1 MSLIIPN
8 RILYA
13 FLKRNKVENNI
24 ELNTFQDIIGNS
36 IFSRFNCDNSAN
48 KVLKYCNSDGKMI
61 YNFFAK
67 GDVII
72 HQSKGVKDNIYISIL
87 SPNTSYYNKLYKFF
101 QDFKDIIDF
110 GGNTYVLD
118 INRFVC
124 EFIRN
129 KSTSSYE

>member
-13 FLKRNKVENNI
+13 FLKKKKAENGI
-24 ELNTFQDIIGNS
+24 EINTFNDIIGNS
-36 IFSRFNCDNSAN
+36 IFSRFDCENSAN
-48 KVLKYCNSDGKMI
+48 KVLKYCYSDGKMA
-61 YNFFAK
+61 YNFFSK

-72 HQSKGVKDNIYISIL
+72 HQSKGLKNNIYVSIL
-87 SPNTSYYNKLYKFF
+87 SPNTSYFQKLYKFF
-101 QDFKDIIDF
+101 QDFKDFIDF

-129 KSTSSYE
+129 KETSSYE